1 LKLLDKMTLKGIEP
15 SILTHAAVIK
25 SYFESGKYEE
35 AHEYVIGSAHK
46 LSSSSNANYSL
57 LATLH
62 LKNGNVLLGSK
73 VLSEMMDKGLKPN
86 FSAYKKIRMHLEK
99 KAENDL
105 SMELSRRYLS
115 LIEK

>member
-1 LKLLDKMTLKGIEP
+1 MTLKGIEP